1 MSGIGAGLDSVYEY
15 LLKSSILFGDGQQ
28 YKMFQDIYSKIQT
41 FLRKG

>member
-15 LLKSSILFGDGQQ
+15 LLKAAVMFNESEYLEMFEDM
-28 YKMFQDIYSKIQT
+28 YKNIGY